1 MTPLGLARLQA
12 DEACRL
18 TVYDDGTGARIVAG
32 SKIVGNPT
40 VGWGRNLASG
50 GLRQEEADMML
61 ANDLQAIQDAL
72 SADWTWFTPLD
83 PVRQDVLMNMAYNLG
98 VAGVLSF
105 VAMAVNLGVGA
116 YGMAA
121 DEVMNSEA
129 ARELPARYQRLA
141 DAMRTGAWS

>member
-1 MTPLGLARLQA
+1 
-12 DEACRL
+12 
-18 TVYDDGTGARIVAG
+18 
-32 SKIVGNPT
+32 
-40 VGWGRNLASG
+40 
-50 GLRQEEADMML
+50 MML

-83 PVRQDVLMNMAYNLG
+83 PVRQDVLTNMAYNLG
-98 VAGVLSF
+98 VAGVLGF

-121 DEVMNSEA
+121 DEIMNSEA

-141 DAMRTGAWS
+141 DAMRTGTWG